1 MTVSQTKTALN
12 LPASP
17 IPRMSS
23 KDRTL
28 NSVLPT
34 PTENEASHRSLHS
47 PLPGPGTL
55 PPGPLSLQTP
65 HSRRFPS
72 WEQNDSPKSPY
83 ETTAFFSR
91 RGLGRTAGAWPY
103 EPPWGQAVVAFYFAQ
118 TSFLFP
124 QRLHTLHLLRTRGT
138 LPSPTPWGAARSP
151 DSPWTSGSPHAPRGR
166 GHPPQRPAGPYPPP
180 GPGRWPGPPL
190 LPGSSSRVS
199 SHCARQG
206 RPSAPRSRRGAPRAS
221 EAGEAGGPGPHSPL
235 SPGGGGAAAAAPRA
249 APLLPPPGH
258 RRRRRSAS
266 GLVPA
271 GPRPVRFTSS
281 PARAAGAWSPAL
293 TRKQPSRPNNNT

>member
-1 MTVSQTKTALN
+1 M
-12 LPASP
+12 
-17 IPRMSS
+17 
-23 KDRTL
+23 
-28 NSVLPT
+28 
-34 PTENEASHRSLHS
+34 
-47 PLPGPGTL
+47 
-55 PPGPLSLQTP
+55 
-65 HSRRFPS
+65 
-72 WEQNDSPKSPY
+72 
-83 ETTAFFSR
+83 
-91 RGLGRTAGAWPY
+91 GRTAGAWPY